1 MALHVYET
9 RTDLAPE
16 ALYRAIS
23 DVAAWPLWDPELES
37 VTIDGAAVEG
47 ARFTLRPKGGPNVKL
62 VVTRAQPS
70 EIFEDVAL
78 LFLGRMRTLHRYAA
92 DGAGTSIRIEIETSG
107 PLGWLWD
114 RLVARSQAAGLAA
127 STQAFIAYARA
138 RA

>member
-1 MALHVYET
+1 MALHIYET
-9 RTDLAPE
+9 RTDIPPA

-37 VTIDGAAVEG
+37 VRIDGPAVEG
-47 ARFTLRPKGGPNVKL
+47 AGFALRPKGGPNVKL
-62 VVTRAQPS
+62 VVTRAQAP

-78 LFLGRMRTLHRYAA
+78 LFLGRMRTSHRYCA
-92 DGAGTSIRIEIETSG
+92 DAAGTSIRIEIETSG

-114 RLVARSQAAGLAA
+114 RVVARGQAAGLAV
-127 STQAFIAYARA
+127 STQAFVAYARG